1 MKRLFICVL
10 LCGSTALVNA
20 QGAKVLNAYNY
31 MNDNELLK
39 AKAEIEPATEHVKS
53 KEDAKTWYYRGMIYE
68 NIYKNSFAKDEKTGD
83 VLFPEL
89 EAAREGAVLTSIES
103 YEKAISI
110 GSKKINMAE
119 VKQHHAEMSKWA
131 YQEGVN
137 YYNQKNYVKAADMFG
152 KCYEVKMAYEMVD
165 NEAAYNAGLAY
176 KLAGEKA
183 KAEEYLRLCIQNEFK
198 AEQVYLDLFYMYG
211 QDEAD
216 SEKYKATL
224 SEAREKF
231 PENKDIIQEE
241 INIYLG
247 AKEYDKAL
255 SNLDKAIELDPTNQ
269 QLLYARGIIL
279 DNQQATLRGEG
290 KTDEANAA
298 YKRAESDYKSVVDL
312 DPEGFDGNY
321 SIGALYYNRGAEM
334 LNEANNI
341 LDDAKYKTAKLEAET
356 ELKAALPFLEKA
368 HALDPTDMQ
377 TMISLKVIYARA
389 NQMGKF
395 DEMKEKLEN

>member
-1 MKRLFICVL
+1 MKRLFICLL

-31 MNDNELLK
+31 MNDQELLK
-39 AKAEIEPATEHVKS
+39 AKAEIEPAIDHIKTMEN
-53 KEDAKTWYYRGMIYE
+53 AKTWYYRGLIYE
-68 NIYKNSFAKDEKTGD
+68 NIYKNSFAKDEKSGE
-83 VLFPEL
+83 VLYPEL
-89 EAAREGAVLTSIES
+89 EPAREGAVLTSIES
-103 YEKAISI
+103 YKKAIAI

-137 YYNQKNYVKAADMFG
+137 YYNLKDYGNAANLFA
-152 KCYEVKMAYEMVD
+152 KCYEVKLDYDMVD

-176 KLAGEKA
+176 KLAGDQGKV
-183 KAEEYLRLCIQNEFK
+183 EEFLRICIQNEFK
-198 AEQVYLDLFYMYG
+198 AEQVYLDLLHMYG

-216 SEKYKATL
+216 ADKYKATL
-224 SEAREKF
+224 TEAREKF
-231 PENKDIIQEE
+231 PDNKDIIQEE
-241 INIYLG
+241 INIYLE

-255 SNLDKAIELDPTNQ
+255 GNLDKAIKLDPTNK

-279 DNQQATLRGEG
+279 DNQQATLRTED

-298 YKRAESDYKSVVDL
+298 YDRAEADYKRVVEL

-341 LDDAKYKTAKLEAET
+341 MDDTKYKAAKIEAET
-356 ELKAALPFLEKA
+356 QLKSALPFLEKA
-368 HALDPTDMQ
+368 HTIDPNDAQ
-377 TMISLKVIYARA
+377 TMSSLKIIYART
-389 NQMGKF
+389 NQMDKF

>member
-1 MKRLFICVL
+1 MKRLFICLL

-31 MNDNELLK
+31 MNDQELLK
-39 AKAEIEPATEHVKS
+39 AKAEIEPAIDHIKTMEN
-53 KEDAKTWYYRGMIYE
+53 AKTWYYRGLIYE
-68 NIYKNSFAKDEKTGD
+68 NIYKNSFAKDEKSGE
-83 VLFPEL
+83 VLYPEL
-89 EAAREGAVLTSIES
+89 EPAREGAVLTSIES
-103 YEKAISI
+103 YKKAIAI

-137 YYNQKNYVKAADMFG
+137 YYNLKDYGNAANLFA
-152 KCYEVKMAYEMVD
+152 KCYEVKLDYDMVD

-176 KLAGEKA
+176 KLAGDQGKV
-183 KAEEYLRLCIQNEFK
+183 EEFLRICIQNEFK
-198 AEQVYLDLFYMYG
+198 AEQVYLDLLHMYG

-216 SEKYKATL
+216 ADKYKATL
-224 SEAREKF
+224 TEAREKF
-231 PENKDIIQEE
+231 PDNKDIIQEE
-241 INIYLG
+241 INIYLE

-255 SNLDKAIELDPTNQ
+255 GNLDKAIKLDPTNK

-279 DNQQATLRGEG
+279 DNQQATLRTED

-298 YKRAESDYKSVVDL
+298 YDRAEADYKRVVEL

-341 LDDAKYKTAKLEAET
+341 MDDTKYKAAKIEAET
-356 ELKAALPFLEKA
+356 QLKSALPFLEKA
-368 HALDPTDMQ
+368 HTIDPTDAQ
-377 TMISLKVIYARA
+377 TMSSLKIIYART
-389 NQMGKF
+389 NQMDKF

>member
-1 MKRLFICVL
+1 MKRLFICLL

-31 MNDNELLK
+31 MNDQELLK
-39 AKAEIEPATEHVKS
+39 AKAEIEPAIDHIKTM
-53 KEDAKTWYYRGMIYE
+53 EDAKTWYYRGLIYE
-68 NIYKNSFAKDEKTGD
+68 NIYKNSFAKDEKSGE
-83 VLFPEL
+83 VLYPEL
-89 EAAREGAVLTSIES
+89 EPAREGAVLTSIES
-103 YEKAISI
+103 YKKAIAI

-137 YYNQKNYVKAADMFG
+137 YYNLKDYGNAANLFA
-152 KCYEVKMAYEMVD
+152 KCYEVKLDYDMVD

-176 KLAGEKA
+176 KLAGDLA
-183 KAEEYLRLCIQNEFK
+183 KAEEFLRMCIQNEFK
-198 AEQVYLDLFYMYG
+198 AEQVYLDLLHMYG

-216 SEKYKATL
+216 ADKYKATL
-224 SEAREKF
+224 TEARDKF
-231 PENKDIIQEE
+231 PDNKDIIQEE
-241 INIYLG
+241 INIYLE

-255 SNLDKAIELDPTNQ
+255 GNLDKAIKLDPTNK

-279 DNQQATLRGEG
+279 DNQQATLRTED

-298 YKRAESDYKSVVDL
+298 YDRAEADYKRVVEL

-341 LDDAKYKTAKLEAET
+341 MDDTKYKAAKIEAET
-356 ELKAALPFLEKA
+356 QLKSALPFLEKA
-368 HALDPTDMQ
+368 HTIDPTDAQ
-377 TMISLKVIYARA
+377 TMSSLKIIYART
-389 NQMGKF
+389 NQMDKF

>member
-1 MKRLFICVL
+1 
-10 LCGSTALVNA
+10 
-20 QGAKVLNAYNY
+20 
-31 MNDNELLK
+31 
-39 AKAEIEPATEHVKS
+39 
-53 KEDAKTWYYRGMIYE
+53 
-68 NIYKNSFAKDEKTGD
+68 
-83 VLFPEL
+83 
-89 EAAREGAVLTSIES
+89 
-103 YEKAISI
+103 
-110 GSKKINMAE
+110 
-119 VKQHHAEMSKWA
+119 
-131 YQEGVN
+131 
-137 YYNQKNYVKAADMFG
+137 
-152 KCYEVKMAYEMVD
+152 
-165 NEAAYNAGLAY
+165 
-176 KLAGEKA
+176 
-183 KAEEYLRLCIQNEFK
+183 
-198 AEQVYLDLFYMYG
+198 
-211 QDEAD
+211 
-216 SEKYKATL
+216 
-224 SEAREKF
+224 
-231 PENKDIIQEE
+231 
-241 INIYLG
+241 
-247 AKEYDKAL
+247 
-255 SNLDKAIELDPTNQ
+255 LDKAIELDPTNQ